1 MFDDFDLMIQ
11 PEELFDEDISSIN
24 LILEDENGEETEYS
38 IEIDGAEDLE
48 ELFAT
53 HLLNMIAEDL
63 EELTDLEEQEDVEII
78 SDDIDWEYELNNA
91 YDLDDEDISEISR
104 DFFDMLNED

>member
-1 MFDDFDLMIQ
+1 MLDDFDLMVQ

-24 LILEDENGEETEYS
+24 LILEDEDGEEIEYS

-48 ELFAT
+48 ELIAT
-53 HLLNMIAEDL
+53 HLLDIIAEDL
-63 EELTDLEEQEDVEII
+63 EELANLEEQEDIEII
-78 SDDIDWEYELNNA
+78 SDDIDWEYELNTT
-91 YDLDDEDISEISR
+91 YDLDDEDISEVSR